1 MVRTRFAPSPTGY
14 LHIGNIRTAL
24 FNFLFARQAGG
35 NFLLRIENTDPLRA
49 RPEYEKTILEDLEF
63 LGLLWDDRPLRQSE
77 RGAIYQMYAEG
88 LLEEGHAYRCYC
100 SKERLEELRRTRLA
114 RGRPPVYD
122 RRCLNAREPSPH
134 GEGHVIRFCMPPE
147 KIVFIDRVY
156 GRLGF
161 SGKDM
166 GDFIIL
172 DSTGRATYNL
182 ACVVDDATMGIT
194 HIIRG
199 EDHLPN
205 TPRQIALIRALGF
218 TVPEY
223 IHLPLVTGHDRKPL
237 GKRHTEASIKEL
249 KKEGYLPIAILNC
262 ASKLGWHTEGL
273 LSLEEMVDRFS
284 PENLSKSPS
293 VFDRGML
300 KRLNKTAIERASA
313 EELLRHLDGLTVY
326 NKERLIPVIEAV
338 KENAETLRDL
348 EGLVI
353 SILKRPCPDE
363 KMKGMLGG
371 STEVL
376 KDALESIEA
385 AKELDE
391 NIFDTIIEGLKKGGR
406 KRKDVFMPLRVA
418 LTGTTRGI
426 ELSRVFALLGR
437 DEVIVRLKEALEE
450 VEQWV

>member
-1 MVRTRFAPSPTGY
+1 MVRTRFAPSPTGH

-24 FNFLFARQAGG
+24 FNFLFARRAGG
-35 NFLLRIENTDPLRA
+35 SFLLRMENTDPLRA
-49 RPEYEKTILEDLEF
+49 RPEYEKAILDDLES
-63 LGLLWDDRPLRQSE
+63 LGLLWDDKPLRQSE
-77 RGAIYQMYAEG
+77 RAAVYHRYAET

-114 RGRPPVYD
+114 EGRPPVYD

-134 GEGHVIRFCMPPE
+134 REGYVIRFRMPPE
-147 KIVFIDRVY
+147 RIVFRDRVY
-156 GRLGF
+156 GRLEF
-161 SGKDM
+161 SGKDI

-172 DSTGRATYNL
+172 DSAGRATYNL

-199 EDHLPN
+199 EDHLSN
-205 TPRQIALIRALGF
+205 TPRQIALTRALGF

-223 IHLPLVTGHDRKPL
+223 IHLPLVTGPDRKPL
-237 GKRHTEASIKEL
+237 GKRHTGASIKEL
-249 KKEGYLPIAILNC
+249 KDEGYLPIAILNC

-273 LSLEEMVDRFS
+273 LSLDEMIERFS
-284 PENLSKSPS
+284 AERLSKSPS

-313 EELLRHLDGLTVY
+313 EELLRYLDGLAVY
-326 NKERLIPVIEAV
+326 DKERLVPAIEAV
-338 KENAETLRDL
+338 KENAETLREL
-348 EGLVI
+348 EGFVI
-353 SILKRPCPDE
+353 SILKRPCLDE
-363 KMKGMLGG
+363 KMKGLLRG

-376 KDALESIEA
+376 KDALEA
-385 AKELDE
+385 MKTVKELDE
-391 NIFDTIIEGLKKGGR
+391 NIFDTIMEGLKKGGR

-437 DEVIVRLKEALEE
+437 DEVVARLKEAFEE
-450 VEQWV
+450 VE